1 MPSVRVAVVQFDAK
15 PENVAGN
22 RDKMVEL
29 ARRARESGA
38 RWILFHE
45 SAISDYSQRIDR
57 FAETVPGGESTASF
71 IKLARE
77 LDCIISFGLSEV
89 ENDRYFISQV
99 FVGPQGLL
107 HRYRKTW
114 IWTEPSDR
122 GFRNEWARY
131 DPGTGPEAFEVD
143 GVRATCFIC
152 SDGEAPRCVA
162 RARGLHP
169 EVVFY
174 PNNAAPCPSLTNWER
189 WLANW
194 IHPCSLPT
202 ASACPGQLLQRRQR
216 RLRSRRKRVGNGE
229 PRRSGGD
236 PAAQSGPSASK
247 PFLRAILSPA
257 SAAQGECMEGS

>member
-1 MPSVRVAVVQFDAK
+1 MPSLRVAVVQFDAK

-22 RDKMVEL
+22 RSKMLEL

-114 IWTEPSDR
+114 IWSEPSDR

-162 RARGLHP
+162 RARDLHP

-174 PNNAAPCPSLTNWER
+174 PNNRRSMPELDELGE
-189 WLANW
+189 LARELDSPMLVAN
-194 IHPCSLPT
+194 
-202 ASACPGQLLQRRQR
+202 
-216 RLRSRRKRVGNGE
+216 RVGMSWVNSCNGGSVVYDRDGSVLATANRE
-229 PRRSGGD
+229 GREEILLHNLVIPRPGRSPRHTVTG
-236 PAAQSGPSASK
+236 K
-247 PFLRAILSPA
+247 RSP
-257 SAAQGECMEGS
+257 G